1 VKFDPWRTYRAFR
14 RSGSSPLLP
23 IAAAAAMEE
32 RKRISALPASG
43 SFALALSRET
53 LDVINGSLVLRLYD
67 RACCIFVS
75 DGLSALIEP
84 QALQRR
90 VGRTGK
96 LRIFPREPFWFAPQ
110 RKYCGGTL
118 GIAVRVCRSH
128 GRPFLPHT
136 PAGRRFTKQ
145 LKTRKTRQYVSL
157 LLPTRAAAR
166 AHRLGYEPRG
176 RGFESCRARQIST

>member
-1 VKFDPWRTYRAFR
+1 MKFDPWRTYRAFR

-23 IAAAAAMEE
+23 IAAAAAMAE

-96 LRIFPREPFWFAPQ
+96 LRIFPPEPFWFAPQ
-110 RKYCGGTL
+110 RKYCGRPAREHAPKQQVLRESAAQRDAVEKGGVDTL
-118 GIAVRVCRSH
+118 TGE
-128 GRPFLPHT
+128 
-136 PAGRRFTKQ
+136 GRRD
-145 LKTRKTRQYVSL
+145 
-157 LLPTRAAAR
+157 
-166 AHRLGYEPRG
+166 EPRP
-176 RGFESCRARQIST
+176 